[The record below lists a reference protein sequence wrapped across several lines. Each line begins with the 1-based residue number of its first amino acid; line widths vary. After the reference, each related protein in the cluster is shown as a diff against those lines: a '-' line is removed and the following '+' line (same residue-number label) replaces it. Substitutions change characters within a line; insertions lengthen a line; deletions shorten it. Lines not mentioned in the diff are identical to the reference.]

1 MNAATQHAMNQ
12 AGTSTTK
19 YPKTTCN
26 MKKHMTPIM
35 NNTTSS
41 TSLRIC
47 GLTTLSAVALLL
59 SACGDSDL
67 PDLQRDAIVA
77 AQQRIQVAQAA
88 LENQPDS
95 AEANEGGEGS
105 EDSVENEEI
114 IETDDTEAA
123 EPESDNANTTEDN
136 IETATEVEAGPP
148 NTIDLS
154 GFELIFNENFDN
166 GEINPDK
173 WSTALRFGPDVIVND
188 EEQYY
193 VDILNDP
200 EFGYNPFRM
209 DSDTLAI
216 GANVTPEGL
225 VESANNQP
233 FVSGVLST
241 ADRFEF
247 THGIAEI
254 RAQIPAG
261 TGLYPQFWMLPDEFI
276 GLRPQTFIMEARG
289 DDPSTVFHTYKYQD
303 ADDNLQTPGTA
314 QTQGDDFSAGF
325 HTYAVEWSPGELI
338 FYIDGTETHRINS
351 ENIASQ
357 DMYLIIN
364 LAVGGFFAGSPDEN
378 TTFPAELI
386 IDHVRVFQLA
396 P

>member
-1 MNAATQHAMNQ
+1 MTVATKHAMNHP
-12 AGTSTTK
+12 GRSSTSYT
-19 YPKTTCN
+19 KTTRN
-26 MKKHMTPIM
+26 MKKNMTPIM
-35 NNTTSS
+35 NNTS
-41 TSLRIC
+41 TAKILRLS

-67 PDLQRDAIVA
+67 PELQRDAIVA
-77 AQQRIQVAQAA
+77 AQQRMQVAQAA

-95 AEANEGGEGS
+95 AEANEGVADNES
-105 EDSVENEEI
+105 SAENEITDPVDSEGDNSEVAEEI
-114 IETDDTEAA
+114 TD
-123 EPESDNANTTEDN
+123 S
-136 IETATEVEAGPP
+136 EVVEGPP

-154 GFELIFNENFDN
+154 GFELVFNENFDN

-173 WSTALRFGPDVIVND
+173 WSTAQRFGPDVIVND

-193 VDILNDP
+193 VDILNNP

-209 DSDTLAI
+209 DSDSIAI
-216 GANVTPEGL
+216 GANLTPAEL
-225 VESANNQP
+225 VEDANNQP
-233 FVSGVLST
+233 FVSGLLTT
-241 ADRFEF
+241 ADKFEF
-247 THGIAEI
+247 THGIAEM

-261 TGLYPQFWMLPDEFI
+261 AGLFPQFWMLPDEFV
-276 GLRPQTFIMEARG
+276 GLRPQTFIMESRG

-303 ADDNLQTPGTA
+303 ADDNVQTPGTA
-314 QTQGDDFSAGF
+314 RTQGDDFSAGF
-325 HTYAVEWSPGELI
+325 HTYAVEWGPGELI
-338 FYIDGTETHRINS
+338 FYIDGTEFHRINS

-364 LAVGGFFAGSPDEN
+364 LAVGGFFAGSPDET
-378 TTFPAELI
+378 TTFPAEMI